1 VEKKKLAKLRIIK
14 CPQCVCNDSI
24 INLKDYHI
32 TFYDC
37 KYSHKNRI
45 YLLDQ
50 YDESQNINFSKISCS
65 RCGFKTTMDNCDSFD
80 DFYKCLT
87 CSKKL
92 KKTHYFCSKHK
103 IEHDETHK
111 KHIKVRYDDKNYY
124 CEEHFDKFIEYC
136 FLCNKNLCQECS
148 KIHAGEKHIVQ
159 SYESLTPNLA
169 EIKRDLNTI
178 KQKINDLVIFIDNIK
193 NSLDGAFEM
202 YNNYYKIANDIT
214 EKYELYIKDLKNY
227 RILRNFLNLKISNNQ
242 IIKDLDEIFDNNDLG
257 FQCNKLINTYQED
270 RGKYNKTQEMNLEK
284 HGIEDYKEWKEQNV
298 LKEEN
303 KKQKKKK
310 EHKG

>member
-1 VEKKKLAKLRIIK
+1 LA
-14 CPQCVCNDSI
+14 
-24 INLKDYHI
+24 
-32 TFYDC
+32 
-37 KYSHKNRI
+37 
-45 YLLDQ
+45 
-50 YDESQNINFSKISCS
+50 
-65 RCGFKTTMDNCDSFD
+65 
-80 DFYKCLT
+80 
-87 CSKKL
+87 
-92 KKTHYFCSKHK
+92 
-103 IEHDETHK
+103 
-111 KHIKVRYDDKNYY
+111 
-124 CEEHFDKFIEYC
+124 
-136 FLCNKNLCQECS
+136 
-148 KIHAGEKHIVQ
+148 
-159 SYESLTPNLA
+159 PNLA
-169 EIKRDLNTI
+169 EIKRDLNII